1 MNSINIVG
9 RLTADPELRRTGDN
23 TAVCSISV
31 AVKRPKVKDTT
42 DFIECV
48 VWRQSAEYLS
58 QYGHRGDVV
67 AISGS
72 LQSRSWKDKEG
83 NNRKAWEVVAESVE
97 LLSSKK
103 SSEASTSP
111 NQYAN
116 TYQGGNGGARTY
128 PQQSFD
134 SIPADT
140 KLPWD

>member
-103 SSEASTSP
+103 SSEVSTSS

-116 TYQGGNGGARTY
+116 PYHGR
-128 PQQSFD
+128 
-134 SIPADT
+134 
-140 KLPWD
+140 

>member
-9 RLTADPELRRTGDN
+9 RITADPELRRTGDN

-103 SSEASTSP
+103 SSEVSTSS

-128 PQQSFD
+128 PQQNFD